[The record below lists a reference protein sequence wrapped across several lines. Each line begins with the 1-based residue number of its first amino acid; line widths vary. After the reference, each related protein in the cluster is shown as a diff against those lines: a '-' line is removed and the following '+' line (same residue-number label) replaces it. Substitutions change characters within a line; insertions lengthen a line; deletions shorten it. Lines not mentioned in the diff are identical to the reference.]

1 MSDKTKTFST
11 RIKSKRDTSANWES
25 ANPVLLN
32 GEKII
37 VDTAA
42 GEVRE
47 KIGDGV
53 KTYSQLPFTDEKIR
67 GLITEKADEVEL
79 ERLKYY
85 DDKDIIPSD
94 SSYFT
99 VNSTGETITG
109 LTDTGKTQT
118 ELVIPYKINGVKIIT
133 LFSGSDSGRP
143 VSILDGNSTITK
155 VVIPKSVTTLGR
167 GAFYSCDHLININI
181 PNSVTSIGDYTFNTC
196 IGLTSINIPSSVT
209 SIGSNAFAFCSAL
222 TSVNIPN
229 SVTSIGDYAFSDC
242 MALTSINISNAVTSI
257 DGVFNNCT
265 SLASITIPN
274 SVTSIGSSTFDS
286 CPNLTIYCEQ
296 GSYAETY
303 AKDKNIPIVYTDIK
317 DGLIGKKG
325 INDLSEMFNDINNN
339 IAGSKVFTITAVN
352 DKELTVDLSS
362 LTSEELSTFNSIQA
376 GARCCVDTSTE
387 QDNIKIVSVDGTNG
401 KIVVENT
408 VSALAVED
416 GTMGGDPTHRNYIL
430 ILDYPNLGNTYDKTI
445 NAHAEGENTQA
456 LARGTHSEGRDSKA
470 IGQYA
475 HSEGLGTMAGYGS
488 HSEGRYT
495 KALGNMS
502 HAEGHLTYAYGHNS
516 HSEGRDTTATGYA
529 SHAEGNMTEASGAH
543 AHAEGIKT
551 KATGESSHAEGNM
564 TEASGAFS
572 HSEGRDTIARGD
584 YSHTEGKDTI
594 AHGNYSHAE
603 GVGAKALNKHAHA
616 EGANTQAKGEA
627 SHAEGG
633 ASVAEG
639 YISHAEGNNTIA
651 LGAYSHTEGN
661 NTKATGVASHVEGN
675 QTEAGLQA
683 HAEGDQ
689 TKATGETA
697 HAEGRLTEASGAS
710 SHAEGK
716 NTKATGYRAHAE
728 GTNTKSTNESTH
740 SEGIDTEANGRAS
753 HSEGTGTVANGEN
766 QHTQGKYNVKDTENK
781 YAHIIGNGTSDTAR
795 SNAHTVDWNG
805 NAWFAGDV
813 EGAKDGV
820 THKLSEKANASD
832 LSNKVSFGDNYN
844 TVDGNSDVPITLHGI
859 TEGLS
864 TSKPLGIELNPGSLR
879 GSSASITVGCDT
891 DRSNYLTMSYS
902 QLAMFSGGAHCASIT
917 SDDVYSNGHY
927 LSKKSEAKTYT
938 VSVPTTSWTE
948 KTDTDN
954 QKYYYKKITVSG
966 MTASGQAMTDVAMS
980 DSVATARKEMEAY
993 QCVNRVVTGN
1003 GYVELY
1009 CFEEVPTTAFTLRI
1023 LVISNIL
1030 S

>member
-37 VDTAA
+37 VDTSA

-85 DDKDIIPSD
+85 GDKDIVPS
-94 SSYFT
+94 SENYFT

-118 ELVIPYKINGVKIIT
+118 ELVIPYKINGVKITT
-133 LFSGSDSGRP
+133 LFSGSDGSSGP
-143 VSILDGNSTITK
+143 PMSILNGNSRITK
-155 VVIPKSVTTLGR
+155 VVIPKSVTTLGI
-167 GAFYSCDHLININI
+167 GAF
-181 PNSVTSIGDYTFNTC
+181 FNC
-196 IGLTSINIPSSVT
+196 SS
-209 SIGSNAFAFCSAL
+209 L
-222 TSVNIPN
+222 RSVNIPN
-229 SVTSIGDYAFSDC
+229 SVTSIGAFAFYGGSS
-242 MALTSINISNAVTSI
+242 LTSINIPNNVISI
-257 DGVFNNCT
+257 GDYVFYGCS
-265 SLASITIPN
+265 SLTKIEIPN
-274 SVTSIGSSTFDS
+274 SVTSIGEGAFQGCRALTSIEIPDSVTSIGTGAFQYCRALTSIEIGNSVTSIEYYSFDS

-296 GSYAETY
+296 GSTADTY
-303 AKDKNIPIVYTDIK
+303 AKANDIPVVYTAVK

-325 INDLSEMFNDINNN
+325 INDSSEMFNDINNN

-362 LTSEELSTFNSIQA
+362 LTAEELSTFNSIQA

-387 QDNIKIVSVDGTNG
+387 QDNIKIVSVDGANG

-408 VSALAVED
+408 VSALEVED
-416 GTMGGDPTHRNYIL
+416 GTIDSDPTHRNYIL

-445 NAHAEGENTQA
+445 NTHAEGENTQA
-456 LARGTHSEGRDSKA
+456 LARGSHSEGRYSKA

-475 HSEGLGTMAGYGS
+475 HSEGLGTISGYAS
-488 HSEGRYT
+488 HAEGRYT
-495 KALGNMS
+495 KATGNMS
-502 HAEGHLTYAYGHNS
+502 HAEGHLTNAYGHNS

-551 KATGESSHAEGNM
+551 KASGETSHAEGNT

-572 HSEGRDTIARGD
+572 HSEGRDTIAQGD
-584 YSHTEGKDTI
+584 YSHVEGI
-594 AHGNYSHAE
+594 
-603 GVGAKALNKHAHA
+603 GAKALNKYAHA
-616 EGANTQAKGEA
+616 EGANTQAKGEV

-633 ASVAEG
+633 ASIAEG
-639 YISHAEGNNTIA
+639 YISHAEGDHTTASGSRSHAEGNNTIA
-651 LGAYSHTEGN
+651 LGAYSHAEGN

-710 SHAEGK
+710 SHGEGK
-716 NTKATGYRAHAE
+716 NTKATGDRAHAE
-728 GTNTKSTNESTH
+728 GMNTKSTNESTH

-805 NAWFAGDV
+805 NGWFAGDV

-820 THKLSEKANASD
+820 THKLSE
-832 LSNKVSFGDNYN
+832 KVSFGDNYN

-864 TSKPLGIELNPGSLR
+864 ISKPLGIELNPGSLR

-891 DRSNYLTMSYS
+891 DRTNYLTMSYS

-917 SDDVYSNGHY
+917 PDDVYSNGHY
-927 LSKKSEAKTYT
+927 LSNKSEAKTYT